1 MNILS
6 FVIHGT
12 LACVLA
18 VLVTW
23 ASGVHRDKRKVN
35 SLPKLKINRG
45 VEKKYSDH
53 LFKTVV
59 IFLLLFVNILL
70 LTPWVMIYRYNMDE
84 SYLIEIFFFFTA
96 VTAVTYFF
104 AFFSRDLEKG
114 KTSDPSN

>member
-23 ASGVHRDKRKVN
+23 ASGVHRDKRKFN
-35 SLPKLKINRG
+35 SLPKWNTHHG

-53 LFKTVV
+53 LFKTIV
-59 IFLLLFVNILL
+59 IFLLFFVNIFLL
-70 LTPWVMIYRYNMDE
+70 IPWVMIYRHSMDE
-84 SYLIEIFFFFTA
+84 SYLIEIFFFFTTVA
-96 VTAVTYFF
+96 AVTYFF
-104 AFFSRDLEKG
+104 FFQGIQRRK
-114 KTSDPSN
+114 NR